1 MEIRPLRADEVEVR
15 VGQVPKSGR
24 GCSLLLYKDARCDMR
39 VLDEMVGPFGWTCAY
54 EERKGTLF
62 CGVALRDGAGEWVW
76 KWDAGTPSDMEAQ
89 KGEASDAFKRAC
101 FRWGIGRELYTAPF
115 IWVKAED
122 ARLEQRGQKL
132 VPAER
137 FKVSEMEVEAGQI
150 VALTISTLQGRDVFR
165 WGLNASARKAQKA
178 PQTQPDKA
186 PHLQPVRDLI
196 KAYAKAR
203 QLHGPEAMREVAQW
217 AGVEHV
223 RDLTPEMVPAVAEMM
238 RGVVGQVA

>member
-1 MEIRPLRADEVEVR
+1 MEIRSLRADEVEVR
-15 VGQVPKSGR
+15 VGQVPKSGK

-39 VLDEMVGPFGWTCAY
+39 VLDELVGPFGWQCAY

-62 CGVALRDGAGEWVW
+62 CGVALKDASGEWVW

-115 IWVKAED
+115 VWVKAED
-122 ARLEQRGQKL
+122 AKLEQRGQKV
-132 VPAER
+132 VPTER
-137 FKVSEMEVEAGQI
+137 FKVSEMEVEGGQI
-150 VALTISTLQGRDVFR
+150 VRLTISTLQGRDVFT
-165 WGLNASARKAQKA
+165 WGLNRNARAKAG
-178 PQTQPDKA
+178 DKA

-196 KAYAKAR
+196 RAYANAR
-203 QLHGPEAMREVAQW
+203 QIDGPAAMREVATW

-223 RDLTPEMVPAVAEMM
+223 RDLSPEMVPEVAEMM
-238 RGVVGQVA
+238 RSVIGQVAP

>member
-1 MEIRPLRADEVEVR
+1 MEIRSLRADEVEVR
-15 VGQVPKSGR
+15 VGQVPKSGK

-39 VLDEMVGPFGWTCAY
+39 VLDELVGPFGWQCAY

-62 CGVALRDGAGEWVW
+62 CGVALKDQGGEWVW

-115 IWVKAED
+115 VWVKAED
-122 ARLEQRGQKL
+122 AKLEQRGQKV
-132 VPAER
+132 VPTER
-137 FKVSEMEVEAGQI
+137 FKVSEMEVEGGQI
-150 VALTISTLQGRDVFR
+150 VRLTVSTLQGRDVFT
-165 WGLNASARKAQKA
+165 WGLNRNARAKAGVG
-178 PQTQPDKA
+178 DKA

-196 KAYAKAR
+196 RAYANAR
-203 QLHGPEAMREVAQW
+203 QIDGPAAMREVATW

-223 RDLTPEMVPAVAEMM
+223 RDLSPEMVPEVAEMM
-238 RGVVGQVA
+238 RSVIGQVQ

>member
-1 MEIRPLRADEVEVR
+1 VEIRSLRADEVEVR
-15 VGQVPKSGR
+15 VGQVPKSGK

-39 VLDEMVGPFGWTCAY
+39 VLDELVGPFGWQCAY

-62 CGVALRDGAGEWVW
+62 CGVALKDQGGEWVW

-122 ARLEQRGQKL
+122 AKLEQRGQKV
-132 VPAER
+132 VPTER
-137 FKVSEMEVEAGQI
+137 FKVSEMEVEGGQI
-150 VALTISTLQGRDVFR
+150 VRLTVSTLQGRDVFT
-165 WGLNASARKAQKA
+165 WGLNRNARAKAGGG
-178 PQTQPDKA
+178 DKA

-196 KAYAKAR
+196 RAYAKAR
-203 QLHGPEAMREVAQW
+203 QIDGPAAMREVATW

-223 RDLTPEMVPAVAEMM
+223 RDLSPEMVPEVTEMM
-238 RGVVGQVA
+238 RSVIGQVQ